1 MADPYANIAQA
12 GPGVQ
17 QRLGEALE
25 IRAGERRQREMLAAY
40 LTAISFPPEARVFD
54 VGCGTGAV
62 ARVLSEWPG
71 VGEVIGVDP
80 SPVFIERARQLAA
93 QLQNVS
99 FCVGDARSLDFKD
112 ASVDVAVV
120 HTCLCHIPGPE
131 QVLAELR
138 RVLRPGGWLAVFD
151 GDYATTT
158 VAIGEFDPLQ
168 SCADAAMAALVHD
181 HWLARRLPLLVKAA
195 GLDVKRF
202 DGHAYVQTI
211 EPHYLLTLVDRG
223 TDALHAAGSIGL
235 ELGQALKAEARRRI
249 NIGEFY
255 GSITFV
261 SVIAERPS
269 GSDAC
274 SVQS

>member
-1 MADPYANIAQA
+1 MADPYADIARA
-12 GPGVQ
+12 DPEVQ
-17 QRLGEALE
+17 QRLAEALE
-25 IRAGERRQREMLAAY
+25 IRAGERRQREMLETF
-40 LTAISFPPEARVFD
+40 LTAISFPPEARVLD

-71 VGEVIGVDP
+71 AGEVIGVDP
-80 SPVFIERARQLAA
+80 SPVFIERARQLAT
-93 QLQNVS
+93 QLRNVS
-99 FCVGDARSLDFKD
+99 FCVGDARSLDFED

-131 QVLAELR
+131 RALTELC
-138 RVLRPGGWLAVFD
+138 RVLRPGGGLAVFD

-168 SCADAAMAALVHD
+168 CCADAAMAALVHD
-181 HWLARRLPLLVKAA
+181 RWLARRLPLLVKAA
-195 GLDVKRF
+195 GFDVKQF

-211 EPHYLLTLVDRG
+211 EPQYLLTLVDRG

-249 NIGEFY
+249 DVGAFY

-269 GSDAC
+269 
-274 SVQS
+274 

>member
-1 MADPYANIAQA
+1 MADPYADIARA
-12 GPGVQ
+12 DPEVQ
-17 QRLGEALE
+17 QRLAEALE
-25 IRAGERRQREMLAAY
+25 IRAGEQRQKEMLAAY
-40 LTAISFPPEARVFD
+40 LTAISFPHEARVLD

-80 SPVFIERARQLAA
+80 SPVFIERARQLAT
-93 QLQNVS
+93 QLRNVS

-131 QVLAELR
+131 RALAELC

-158 VAIGEFDPLQ
+158 VAIDEFDPLQ
-168 SCADAAMAALVHD
+168 CSVDAAMAALVHD
-181 HWLARRLPLLVKAA
+181 RWLARRLPLLVKAA
-195 GLDVKRF
+195 GFNVKRF

-211 EPHYLLTLVDRG
+211 EPQYLLTLVDRG
-223 TDALHAAGSIGL
+223 TDALHATGSIGV

-249 NIGEFY
+249 DVGEFY

-269 GSDAC
+269 
-274 SVQS
+274 